1 MPNQDIRIVDV
12 LKIVLVV
19 FIIVFLVR
27 QYFFANYIV
36 NGESMMPTIEEGNRL
51 LVNKFELEFR
61 SPDRFDLIVFHAN
74 ENEDYIK
81 RVIGLPGD
89 TIEYVNDQLY
99 VNGEA
104 VDDPYLDEYKKALVE
119 GQLTEDFTLFE
130 KTGHQTVPKDHYF
143 VLGDNRRHSY
153 DSRHIGFVSQDE
165 IVGIVNMR
173 YWPLDRIQINFD

>member
-1 MPNQDIRIVDV
+1 MPNQNIRIVDV
-12 LKIVLVV
+12 LKVVLIV

-51 LVNKFELEFR
+51 LVNKIELEFR
-61 SPDRFDLIVFHAN
+61 SPERFDLIVFHAN

-89 TIEYVNDQLY
+89 SIVYVNDQLY

-104 VDDPYLDEYKKALVE
+104 VDEPYLD
-119 GQLTEDFTLFE
+119 
-130 KTGHQTVPKDHYF
+130 
-143 VLGDNRRHSY
+143 
-153 DSRHIGFVSQDE
+153 
-165 IVGIVNMR
+165 
-173 YWPLDRIQINFD
+173 

>member
-1 MPNQDIRIVDV
+1 MPNQQTRIMDI
-12 LKIVLVV
+12 LKIALAA

-51 LVNKFELEFR
+51 LVNKIELEFR
-61 SPDRFDLIVFHAN
+61 SPKRFDLIVFHAN

-89 TIEYVNDQLY
+89 TIKYENDQLY
-99 VNGEA
+99 VNGKA
-104 VDDPYLDEYKKALVE
+104 VDEPYLHEYKEALVE
-119 GQLTEDFTLFE
+119 GQLTEDFTLLE
-130 KTGHQTVPKDHYF
+130 KTGHKTVPEDHYF

-153 DSRHIGFVSQDE
+153 DSRHIGFISQKE

-173 YWPLDRIQINFD
+173 YWPLDRIQISFD